1 MSDELLINVTPME
14 CRVALIENGT
24 VNELFIERTAKRGLV
39 GNIYKGKVVRVLPG
53 MQAAFVDIGL
63 SRTAFLHIN
72 DMVWSRNQPTPNVF
86 ELLQPGQILTVQ
98 VMKDMLGTKG
108 ARLSTDLSIPS
119 RYLVMMPYGN
129 HTGVSQRIESE
140 AERDRLRSMIERIQA
155 EHKLPGSVI
164 VRTAA
169 DGIAEA
175 AIAQDMAYL
184 AKLWEFIQR
193 KQISIAVPSLI
204 FEELP
209 LPQRIIRDLASEKT
223 AKISVDS
230 REIHGKLQEF
240 VEEFVPNIKER
251 LIHYPG
257 ERPIFDLYNVEE
269 DIQRALQTRVAL
281 KSGGYLMIDQ
291 TEAMTTIDV
300 NTGSYVGGRSLED
313 TVFKT
318 NMEATQVIARQLRLR
333 NLGGIIIIDFID
345 MQEQEHRTEVMTQFE
360 RMLEK
365 KKKKTKITQVSELG
379 LVEMTRKRTRESLEH
394 LLCESCPTCQGR
406 GYVKTAESV
415 CYEIFREIMRYTRA
429 YQSQTGFT
437 VVAHPSVI
445 DRLLTAEAPAVADLE
460 HFIGRVIKFQV
471 ENLYTQEQYDI
482 ILS

>member
-1 MSDELLINVTPME
+1 M
-14 CRVALIENGT
+14 
-24 VNELFIERTAKRGLV
+24 
-39 GNIYKGKVVRVLPG
+39 VRVLPG

-129 HTGVSQRIESE
+129 HTGVSQRIETE

-360 RMLEK
+360 RMLEQDHA
-365 KKKKTKITQVSELG
+365 KTKITQVSELG

>member
-24 VNELFIERTAKRGLV
+24 VNELFIERTVKRGLV

-98 VMKDMLGTKG
+98 DMKDMLGTKG

-313 TVFKT
+313 PVFKT
-318 NMEATQVIARQLRLR
+318 NMEAPQVIARQLRLR
-333 NLGGIIIIDFID
+333 N
-345 MQEQEHRTEVMTQFE
+345 
-360 RMLEK
+360 
-365 KKKKTKITQVSELG
+365 
-379 LVEMTRKRTRESLEH
+379 
-394 LLCESCPTCQGR
+394 
-406 GYVKTAESV
+406 
-415 CYEIFREIMRYTRA
+415 
-429 YQSQTGFT
+429 
-437 VVAHPSVI
+437 
-445 DRLLTAEAPAVADLE
+445 
-460 HFIGRVIKFQV
+460 
-471 ENLYTQEQYDI
+471 
-482 ILS
+482 